1 MKYKV
6 LPIILEATRLAQG
19 HAFVYHDIHTVF
31 TGWELWA
38 FFIIIFFL
46 GHIDLIDVNK
56 IMTISCGCLK
66 DYATKKPWYKSTAAE
81 LFL

>member
-56 IMTISCGCLK
+56 WQFRV
-66 DYATKKPWYKSTAAE
+66 AV
-81 LFL
+81 